1 MDMARVKKRS
11 GDLQEFDL
19 RKLAESMKRA
29 GASEQVAQ
37 QIAAKA
43 QTQAAEGASTVELR
57 KFVAEE
63 LRRANESLGEAYA
76 RTLRLRVAAAKDVK
90 TGAARVP
97 RLIERV
103 PDVRTGMPARVVNGE
118 KRTEVR
124 IEPTLDRREV
134 WLNPD
139 DLETLGA
146 PEGSRVAVRFLT
158 EGPGTPSRD
167 PSPSQAQTAR
177 LRP

>member
-19 RKLAESMKRA
+19 RKLVESMKRA

-37 QIAAKA
+37 QIATKA
-43 QTQAAEGASTVELR
+43 QTQGAEGAPTIELR

-63 LRRANESLGEAYA
+63 LHRVNEPLGEAYA

-97 RLIERV
+97 RRIERV
-103 PDVRTGMPARVVNGE
+103 PDVRPGMPARVVNGE

-124 IEPTLDRREV
+124 IEPALDRREV

-139 DLETLGA
+139 DLQTLGA
-146 PEGSRVAVRFLT
+146 AEGSRVAVRFLS
-158 EGPGTPSRD
+158 EGTGTQPRD
-167 PSPSQAQTAR
+167 PSARQTQTAQ